1 MFLYYLINVWK
12 KKQSW
17 LKETLSRYPAL
28 PDWSTYACSYG
39 RFSSCLGGISEKS
52 SEISPRR
59 AGSLLIWT
67 HYIFVRVSLRKVRS
81 HLGELAR
88 LTEPLTIVNVNV
100 DCKCSLTISDSLLSS
115 ETMLNHLLENFP
127 FSGKCELIVRQ
138 KFLLS
143 DTSLIAV

>member
-1 MFLYYLINVWK
+1 MNALYFCK
-12 KKQSW
+12 SFF
-17 LKETLSRYPAL
+17 KE
-28 PDWSTYACSYG
+28 G
-39 RFSSCLGGISEKS
+39 
-52 SEISPRR
+52 EISPRR
-59 AGSLLIWT
+59 AS
-67 HYIFVRVSLRKVRS
+67 
-81 HLGELAR
+81 R